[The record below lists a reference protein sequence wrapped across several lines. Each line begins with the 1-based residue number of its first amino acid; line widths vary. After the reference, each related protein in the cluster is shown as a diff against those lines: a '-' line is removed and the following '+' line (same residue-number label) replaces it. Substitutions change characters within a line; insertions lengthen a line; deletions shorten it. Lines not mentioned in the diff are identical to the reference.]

1 MKSLTPSCM
10 GLFLLPVPQAQ
21 APPDTYKNF
30 LHLHR
35 GALWRES
42 ATSEF
47 RFFTFWDLN
56 KINDRKSKCLFSSVD
71 FRTRSQNIHHSEI
84 NTSLSTLTQNLKE
97 WGYENVHKMLKY
109 WWQINT
115 S

>member
-1 MKSLTPSCM
+1 MKSLTPSFM

-21 APPDTYKNF
+21 APHLTPVRISYTYTE
-30 LHLHR
+30 R
-35 GALWRES
+35 GAPWGES

-84 NTSLSTLTQNLKE
+84 NTSLSTLTQNLKVKN
-97 WGYENVHKMLKY
+97 GAMKMCTKC
-109 WWQINT
+109 
-115 S
+115 